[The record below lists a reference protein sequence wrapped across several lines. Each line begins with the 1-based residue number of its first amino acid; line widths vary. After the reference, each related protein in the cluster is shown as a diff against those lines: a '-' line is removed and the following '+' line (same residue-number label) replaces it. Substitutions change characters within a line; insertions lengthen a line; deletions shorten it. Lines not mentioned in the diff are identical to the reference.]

1 MDASRRRLCAVIPIG
16 LAALLLP
23 GARRAFGQALP
34 GAAAE
39 RVVKIEA
46 QKFVYTPNRI
56 ELKKGEA
63 VVLELHALDFTHGFN
78 IPDLHIRADLLQGKI
93 TQVRL
98 TPDAAGEFTF
108 MCDNFCG
115 SGHEEMHGT
124 ISVRE

>member
-1 MDASRRRLCAVIPIG
+1 MDTSRRHLCSAVPLT
-16 LAALLLP
+16 LAAFLFP
-23 GARRAFGQALP
+23 AARRAFGQALP

-46 QKFVYTPNRI
+46 KKFMYTPNRI

-63 VVLELHALDFTHGFN
+63 VVLELNALDFTHGFN
-78 IPDLHIRADLLQGKI
+78 IPDLHIRADLVQGKV
-93 TQVRL
+93 TRVRL